1 MPTSAARPIGGKRR
15 LPAITR
21 LVASA
26 AVIVVMTT
34 ACTSGTKSAAG
45 SSGGAGVTQGSS
57 SSAGSG
63 DVPPATAPSSASP
76 PVVTITPAADATDI
90 DPDSQVQV
98 SVANGK
104 LDSVTT
110 TLTGGSAVQGQMDG
124 TATSW
129 TSSGALG
136 TNKTYSVSVV
146 AENADGAKSTT
157 TSKFTTSKPSAI
169 FRGTYTPDPGMVVGV
184 AQPISIKFN
193 KPITDKAAVERG
205 LSVEA
210 TPAAQGS
217 WYWYGNQRVDYRP
230 QNFWTPGTKV
240 TLHMRLD
247 GVKSGNAYGDQNRD
261 VTFSI
266 SPHAI
271 VATAD
276 VAAKTMT
283 ITQDGTVLKK
293 LLISAGKPGFDTWNG
308 TMVVQRKVDDITMD
322 SKTVGI
328 FGTDGYVVPDVRYAV
343 QLTDS
348 GTYVHAAPWNA
359 GKFGKVNGSHGCIG
373 LSLSDAAWFYKT
385 VGLGDPVIVKNSNE
399 KVVRSDNGFAD
410 WNIGWSTWTA
420 GSALH

>member
-1 MPTSAARPIGGKRR
+1 MLA
-15 LPAITR
+15 
-21 LVASA
+21 
-26 AVIVVMTT
+26 T

-45 SSGGAGVTQGSS
+45 TSGGGAPVAQGSS
-57 SSAGSG
+57 TSATPSGGSG
-63 DVPPATAPSSASP
+63 DTPPPTAPSSASP
-76 PVVTITPAADATDI
+76 PVVTITPAADAADI

-104 LDSVTT
+104 LDSVTA
-110 TLTGGSAVQGQMDG
+110 TLTGGSAIQGQMDA

-169 FRGTYTPDPGMVVGV
+169 YRGTYTPDPGAVVGV
-184 AQPISIKFN
+184 AQPISINFSKA
-193 KPITDKAAVERG
+193 ITDKAAVERG

-210 TPAAQGS
+210 TPAVKGS

-230 QNFWTPGTKV
+230 QDFWTPGTKV
-240 TLHMRLD
+240 TLHMHLD

-261 VTFSI
+261 VAFSI

-283 ITQDGTVLKK
+283 VTQDGVVLKK

-328 FGTDGYVVPDVRYAV
+328 FGTDGYLVKDVRYAV

-348 GTYVHAAPWNA
+348 GTYVHAAPWNE
-359 GKFGKVNGSHGCIG
+359 GKFGRVNGSHGCIG

-385 VGLGDPVIVKNSNE
+385 VGLGDPVIVKNSDE
-399 KVVRSDNGFAD
+399 KVVRSNNGFAD
-410 WNIGWSTWTA
+410 WNISWSAWTA

>member
-1 MPTSAARPIGGKRR
+1 MRTSAVRPSGGKWR
-15 LPAITR
+15 LAAVTR
-21 LVASA
+21 LAASA
-26 AVIVVMTT
+26 TIVAVLAT

-45 SSGGAGVTQGSS
+45 TSGGAGVTQGSS
-57 SSAGSG
+57 SSSGSG
-63 DVPPATAPSSASP
+63 DTPPPTAPSSASP
-76 PVVTITPAADATDI
+76 PVVTITPDANAADV

-104 LDSVTT
+104 LDSVTA
-110 TLTGGSAVQGQMDG
+110 TLTGGSAVQGQMDA

-146 AENADGAKSTT
+146 SENADGAKSTT

-169 FRGTYTPDPGMVVGV
+169 YRGTYTPDPGAVVGV
-184 AQPISIKFN
+184 AQPISIKFT

-205 LSVEA
+205 LSVES
-210 TPAAQGS
+210 TPAVQGS
-217 WYWYGNQRVDYRP
+217 WYWYGNQRADYRP

-240 TLHMRLD
+240 TLHMHLD

-261 VTFSI
+261 VAFSI

-276 VAAKTMT
+276 AAAKTMT
-283 ITQDGTVLKK
+283 VTQDGVVLKK

-328 FGTDGYVVPDVRYAV
+328 FGTDGYLVKDVRYAV

-348 GTYVHAAPWNA
+348 GTYVHAAPWND
-359 GKFGKVNGSHGCIG
+359 GKFGKVNGSHGCVG

-410 WNIGWSTWTA
+410 WNIGWSAWTA